1 MYAVFTKIE
10 IMTDKEFQLER
21 ELSDAKAAMTKLTV
35 ENRLLKS
42 RQKKLAVK
50 YSKCVN
56 LDDVVNRNY
65 FANIKRLKISDKTTV
80 RDFLGKIHEEVGEL
94 IESFDGDD
102 IFDKVELADV
112 TLVCFSMAKHFGIN
126 LVDEMAK
133 KMKVNE
139 KRND

>member
-1 MYAVFTKIE
+1 
-10 IMTDKEFQLER
+10 MTDKEIQLER
-21 ELSDAKAAMTKLTV
+21 ELSDTKAALTKLTV

-56 LDDVVNRNY
+56 IEDVVDRNY
-65 FANIKRLKISDKTTV
+65 FANVRRGKISDKTKSGV
-80 RDFLGKIHEEVGEL
+80 FIAKIYEEVGEL
-94 IESFDGDD
+94 IESWDGCDS
-102 IFDKVELADV
+102 FNKVELADV

-126 LVDEMAK
+126 LVDEMEK

>member
-1 MYAVFTKIE
+1 
-10 IMTDKEFQLER
+10 MTDKEFQLER
-21 ELSDAKAAMTKLTV
+21 ELSETKAALATLTQ
-35 ENRLLKS
+35 ENRLLKT

-56 LDDVVNRNY
+56 LDDVADRNY
-65 FANIKRLKISDKTTV
+65 FAQIRRGKISDKTNS
-80 RDFLGKIHEEVGEL
+80 RDFLAKIYEEVDEL
-94 IESFDGDD
+94 IGSWDGCDS
-102 IFDKVELADV
+102 FDKVELADV

-126 LVDEMAK
+126 LVDEMEG

>member
-1 MYAVFTKIE
+1 
-10 IMTDKEFQLER
+10 MTDKEIQLER
-21 ELSDAKAAMTKLTV
+21 ELSDTKAALAKLTV

-56 LDDVVNRNY
+56 IDDVVDRNY
-65 FANIKRLKISDKTTV
+65 FANIRRGKISDKTNV
-80 RDFLGKIHEEVGEL
+80 RDLLAKIYEEVGEL
-94 IESFDGDD
+94 IESWDGDD
-102 IFDKVELADV
+102 SFDKVELADV
-112 TLVCFSMAKHFGIN
+112 TLVCFSMAKHFSIN
-126 LVDEMAK
+126 LIDEMEK

>member
-1 MYAVFTKIE
+1 
-10 IMTDKEFQLER
+10 MTDKEFQLER
-21 ELSDAKAAMTKLTV
+21 ELSDTKAALATLTQ

-94 IESFDGDD
+94 IESWDGCDS
-102 IFDKVELADV
+102 FDKVELADV
-112 TLVCFSMAKHFGIN
+112 TLVCFSMAKHFDIN

-133 KMKVNE
+133 KTKVNE

>member
-1 MYAVFTKIE
+1 
-10 IMTDKEFQLER
+10 MTDKEIQLER
-21 ELSDAKAAMTKLTV
+21 KLSDTKAALTKLTV

-65 FANIKRLKISDKTTV
+65 FANVKRLQISDKTTV
-80 RDFLGKIHEEVGEL
+80 RELLGKIHEEVGEL
-94 IESFDGDD
+94 IESWDGCDS
-102 IFDKVELADV
+102 FDKVELADV

>member
-1 MYAVFTKIE
+1 
-10 IMTDKEFQLER
+10 MTDKEIQLER
-21 ELSDAKAAMTKLTV
+21 KLSDTKASLTKLT
-35 ENRLLKS
+35 EGIRLLKS

-56 LDDVVNRNY
+56 LDDVVDRNY
-65 FANIKRLKISDKTTV
+65 FANVRRGQISDKTTV
-80 RDFLGKIHEEVGEL
+80 RDCLSKIYEEVGEL

-102 IFDKVELADV
+102 SFDKVELADV
-112 TLVCFSMAKHFGIN
+112 TLVCFSMAKHFEIN

>member
-1 MYAVFTKIE
+1 
-10 IMTDKEFQLER
+10 MTDKEIQLGR
-21 ELSDAKAAMTKLTV
+21 ELSDTKASLTKLTV

-56 LDDVVNRNY
+56 IDDVVDRNY
-65 FANIKRLKISDKTTV
+65 FANVRRGQISDKTTV
-80 RDFLGKIHEEVGEL
+80 RDSLSKIYEEVGEL
-94 IESFDGDD
+94 IESWDGCDSFDT
-102 IFDKVELADV
+102 VELADV

-139 KRND
+139 KRKD

>member
-1 MYAVFTKIE
+1 
-10 IMTDKEFQLER
+10 MTDKEIQLER
-21 ELSDAKAAMTKLTV
+21 KLSDTKAALSKLTV

-42 RQKKLAVK
+42 RQKKLAFK

-56 LDDVVNRNY
+56 LYDVVDRNY
-65 FANIKRLKISDKTTV
+65 FANVRRLKISDKTTV

-94 IESFDGDD
+94 IESWDGCDS
-102 IFDKVELADV
+102 FDKVELADV
-112 TLVCFSMAKHFGIN
+112 TLVCFSMAKHFDIN
-126 LVDEMAK
+126 LIDEMQK

>member
-1 MYAVFTKIE
+1 
-10 IMTDKEFQLER
+10 MTDKELQLGR
-21 ELSDAKAAMTKLTV
+21 ELSDTKAALTKLTV

-50 YSKCVN
+50 YSKCFN
-56 LDDVVNRNY
+56 LDDVVDRNY
-65 FANIKRLKISDKTTV
+65 FAQIRRGKISDKTNV
-80 RDFLGKIHEEVGEL
+80 RDFLAKIYEEVDEL
-94 IESFDGDD
+94 IESYGCDS
-102 IFDKVELADV
+102 FDKVELADV

-126 LVDEMAK
+126 LVDEMEG

>member
-1 MYAVFTKIE
+1 
-10 IMTDKEFQLER
+10 MTDKELQLGR
-21 ELSDAKAAMTKLTV
+21 ELSDTKAAIAKLTD

-56 LDDVVNRNY
+56 LDDVVDRNY
-65 FANIKRLKISDKTTV
+65 FANIRRLKISDKTTV
-80 RDFLGKIHEEVGEL
+80 REWLGKINEEVGEL
-94 IESFDGDD
+94 IESWDGCDS
-102 IFDKVELADV
+102 FDKVELADV
-112 TLVCFSMAKHFGIN
+112 ALVCFSMAKHFDIN
-126 LVDEMAK
+126 LVDEMEK

>member
-1 MYAVFTKIE
+1 
-10 IMTDKEFQLER
+10 MTDKEIQLGR
-21 ELSDAKAAMTKLTV
+21 ELSDTKAALTKLTV

-50 YSKCVN
+50 YSKCFN
-56 LDDVVNRNY
+56 LDDVVGRNY
-65 FANIKRLKISDKTTV
+65 FANVKRLKISDKTTV
-80 RDFLGKIHEEVGEL
+80 REWLGKIHEEVGEL
-94 IESFDGDD
+94 IESWDGDD
-102 IFDKVELADV
+102 SFDKVELADV

-126 LVDEMAK
+126 LVDEMEK

>member
-1 MYAVFTKIE
+1 
-10 IMTDKEFQLER
+10 MTDKEFQLER
-21 ELSDAKAAMTKLTV
+21 ELSETKAALTKLTV

-56 LDDVVNRNY
+56 IDDVVDRNY
-65 FANIKRLKISDKTTV
+65 FANIRRGKISDKTTV
-80 RDFLGKIHEEVGEL
+80 RDFLAKIYEEVDEL
-94 IESFDGDD
+94 IESYGCDSFDT
-102 IFDKVELADV
+102 VELADV
-112 TLVCFSMAKHFGIN
+112 TLVCFSMAKHFDIN
-126 LVDEMAK
+126 LIDEMQK

>member
-1 MYAVFTKIE
+1 
-10 IMTDKEFQLER
+10 MTDKEIQLER
-21 ELSDAKAAMTKLTV
+21 ELSDTKVSLAKLTV
-35 ENRLLKS
+35 ENRRIKT

-56 LDDVVNRNY
+56 LDDVVDRNY
-65 FANIKRLKISDKTTV
+65 YANIRSGQISDKTNV
-80 RDFLGKIHEEVGEL
+80 RDFLAKIYEEVDEL
-94 IESFDGDD
+94 IESYGCDS
-102 IFDKVELADV
+102 FDKVELADV

-126 LVDEMAK
+126 LVDEMEK

>member
-1 MYAVFTKIE
+1 
-10 IMTDKEFQLER
+10 MTDKELQLGR
-21 ELSDAKAAMTKLTV
+21 ELSDTKAALAKLTV

-56 LDDVVNRNY
+56 IDDVTDRNY
-65 FANIKRLKISDKTTV
+65 FAQIRRGKISDKTNV
-80 RDFLGKIHEEVGEL
+80 RDFLAKIYEEVDEL
-94 IESFDGDD
+94 IESWDGGDS
-102 IFDKVELADV
+102 FDKVELADV
-112 TLVCFSMAKHFGIN
+112 TLVCFSMAKHFDIN
-126 LVDEMAK
+126 LIDEMQK

>member
-1 MYAVFTKIE
+1 
-10 IMTDKEFQLER
+10 MTDKELQLER
-21 ELSDAKAAMTKLTV
+21 ELSDTKAALAKLTV

-56 LDDVVNRNY
+56 IYDVVDRNY
-65 FANIKRLKISDKTTV
+65 FANIRRGKISDKTNV
-80 RDFLGKIHEEVGEL
+80 RDCLAKIYEEVGEL
-94 IESFDGDD
+94 IESWDGDD
-102 IFDKVELADV
+102 SFDKVELADV
-112 TLVCFSMAKHFGIN
+112 TLVCFSMAKHFGIK
-126 LVDEMAK
+126 LIDEMEK

>member
-1 MYAVFTKIE
+1 
-10 IMTDKEFQLER
+10 MTDKELQLGR
-21 ELSDAKAAMTKLTV
+21 ELSNTKAALAKLTE
-35 ENRLLKS
+35 ENRRLKP

-50 YSKCVN
+50 FIKCVN

-65 FANIKRLKISDKTTV
+65 FANIRRLKISDKTTV
-80 RDFLGKIHEEVGEL
+80 REWLGKIHEEVGEL
-94 IESFDGDD
+94 IESWDGCDS
-102 IFDKVELADV
+102 FDKVELADV
-112 TLVCFSMAKHFGIN
+112 TLVCFSMAKHFDIN

>member
-1 MYAVFTKIE
+1 VFTKIE

-21 ELSDAKAAMTKLTV
+21 ELSDTKAALTKLTV

-56 LDDVVNRNY
+56 LDDVVDRNY
-65 FANIKRLKISDKTTV
+65 FANVKRLKISDKTTV

-94 IESFDGDD
+94 IESWDGCDS
-102 IFDKVELADV
+102 FDKVELADV
-112 TLVCFSMAKHFGIN
+112 TLVCFSMAKHFDIN
-126 LVDEMAK
+126 LIDEMEK

>member
-1 MYAVFTKIE
+1 
-10 IMTDKEFQLER
+10 MTDKEFQLER
-21 ELSDAKAAMTKLTV
+21 ELSDTKAALTKLTV

-65 FANIKRLKISDKTTV
+65 FANIKRLQISDKTTV

-94 IESFDGDD
+94 IESWDGCDS
-102 IFDKVELADV
+102 FDKVELADV
-112 TLVCFSMAKHFGIN
+112 ALVCFSMAKHFDIN
-126 LVDEMAK
+126 LIDEMEK

>member
-1 MYAVFTKIE
+1 
-10 IMTDKEFQLER
+10 MTDKELQLGR
-21 ELSDAKAAMTKLTV
+21 ELSDAKAALAKLTV
-35 ENRLLKS
+35 EHRLLKS

-56 LDDVVNRNY
+56 IDDVVDRNY
-65 FANIKRLKISDKTTV
+65 FANVRRGKISDKTNV
-80 RDFLGKIHEEVGEL
+80 RDFLAKIYEEVDEL
-94 IESFDGDD
+94 IESYGCDS
-102 IFDKVELADV
+102 FDKVELADV

-126 LVDEMAK
+126 LIDEMEK

>member
-1 MYAVFTKIE
+1 MFTKIK
-10 IMTDKEFQLER
+10 IMTDKELQLGR
-21 ELSDAKAAMTKLTV
+21 ELSDIKAALAKLTE
-35 ENRLLKS
+35 ENRVLKS

-50 YSKCVN
+50 FTKCVN

-80 RDFLGKIHEEVGEL
+80 RDFLAKIHEEVGEL

-102 IFDKVELADV
+102 SFDKVELADV

-126 LVDEMAK
+126 LVDEMEK

-139 KRND
+139 KRED

>member
-1 MYAVFTKIE
+1 
-10 IMTDKEFQLER
+10 MTDKEFQLER
-21 ELSDAKAAMTKLTV
+21 ELSETKAALTKLTV

-56 LDDVVNRNY
+56 IDDVVDRNY
-65 FANIKRLKISDKTTV
+65 FAQIRRGKISDKTNV
-80 RDFLGKIHEEVGEL
+80 RDFLAKIYEEVDEL
-94 IESFDGDD
+94 IDSYGCDS
-102 IFDKVELADV
+102 FDKVELADV
-112 TLVCFSMAKHFGIN
+112 TLVCFSMAKHFDIN
-126 LVDEMAK
+126 LVDEMEK